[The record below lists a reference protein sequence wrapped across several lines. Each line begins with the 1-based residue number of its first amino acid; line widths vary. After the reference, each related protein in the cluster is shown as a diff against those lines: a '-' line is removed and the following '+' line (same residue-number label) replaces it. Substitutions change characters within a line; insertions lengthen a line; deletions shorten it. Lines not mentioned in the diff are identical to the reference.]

1 MSKAPADWKNYDD
14 FAAGIATN
22 RLPATDA
29 LSGRTLDFRLPDGA
43 LSLRLEGAH
52 RAHWRDG
59 RGEGSDWYEAIRID
73 GEVWFLDLRFAARP
87 LETLTLVF
95 DTATRHALGI
105 RCRVRDEAEAGAMP
119 RVAQDF
125 LVGTLGESAASGPAP
140 APTRDLIG
148 LRTLQTYSPNHT
160 YEHTYLNAERYC
172 WQCLVGVQCGQGDV
186 DLASYY
192 RFAEGIYVFTFR
204 EFLIPVASVF
214 LFDFANLRSTGKF
227 LGITGAGAIE
237 NSPAGAHIQKLSQT
251 FYPAGVSPI

>member
-1 MSKAPADWKNYDD
+1 MSNAPDGWKNYDD

-22 RLPATDA
+22 RLPASDA
-29 LSGRTLDFRLPDGA
+29 LSGQSLSFRLPDGTTM
-43 LSLRLEGAH
+43 LRLDGMH
-52 RAHWRDG
+52 RAHWRDE
-59 RGEGSDWYEAIRID
+59 RGEGSDWCEAIRID
-73 GEVWFLDLRFAARP
+73 RDVWFLDLAFAARP

-95 DTATRHALGI
+95 DTATRHVLGI
-105 RCRVRDEAEAGAMP
+105 RCRVRSEAEAAGMP
-119 RVAQDF
+119 RVTQDF
-125 LVGTLGESAASGPAP
+125 LVGTLGEEAAAGAPP

-172 WQCLVGVQCGQGDV
+172 WQCLVGVQRGQGDV

-192 RFAEGIYVFTFR
+192 RFAEGLYLFAFR

-227 LGITGAGAIE
+227 LGVTGAGAIE
-237 NSPAGAHIQKLSQT
+237 NNPAGAYIQKLSQT
-251 FYPAGVSPI
+251 FYPPGVSPI